1 MKQELKIPH
10 HAKPVL
16 SRLRQGGALVRQS
29 STSEEATM
37 KGNGFIYFTHPD
49 GKKVGFS
56 SALWLIANHMVLPS
70 GDDLFGGTQTYRVP
84 HVGHT

>member
-1 MKQELKIPH
+1 MKQEMKIPH

-29 STSEEATM
+29 STSEEATI
-37 KGNGFIYFTHPD
+37 KGNGYIYFTHPD
-49 GKKVGFS
+49 GRKVGCS
-56 SALWLIANHMVLPS
+56 SALWLIANEMVLPA

-84 HVGHT
+84 HVGHS